1 MNNLISVILPVYNGE
16 QYLSEA
22 IESILNQTYTNFEF
36 IIINDG
42 SKDNSLEIIK
52 EYEKK
57 DCRIVVISRE
67 NRGLIATLNE
77 GIKKSKGKYIARM
90 DQDDISLPQRFT
102 KQIELMEEKG
112 VDICGCHFYVID
124 HKNRYLAAKVIS
136 TNTNFN
142 KIVLAHYVPFAHGSV
157 MFKKDFMENHG
168 LEYGQTK
175 YVHAEDFA
183 LWTAFASKNAKISN
197 VDEFLFKYRNTEGS
211 MSKHKINYM
220 DALKSAKIYI
230 EKNYEEIYRIT
241 KGYRNKIN
249 TLNDFEKEQLSYFLL
264 KTLLKGDVIFK
275 LKYIIALPNPYNII
289 NFIRIIF
296 GR

>member
-16 QYLSEA
+16 EYLSEA

-42 SKDNSLEIIK
+42 SKDDSLKIIQK
-52 EYEKK
+52 YEKK
-57 DCRIVVISRE
+57 DNRIIVVSRE

-77 GIKKSKGKYIARM
+77 GIKKAKGKYIARM
-90 DQDDISLPQRFT
+90 DQDDISLSKRFA
-102 KQIELMEEKG
+102 KQIELMKG
-112 VDICGCHFYVID
+112 KELDICGCHFYVID
-124 HKNRYLAAKVIS
+124 DKNRYLAAKVMSI
-136 TNTNFN
+136 NNNFN

-157 MFKKDFMENHG
+157 MIKKDFLIQNN
-168 LEYGQTK
+168 LQYGQTN
-175 YVHAEDFA
+175 YIHAEDYA
-183 LWTAFASKNAKISN
+183 LWTAFANNNAKISN

-211 MSKHKINYM
+211 MSKHNINYI
-220 DALKSAKIYI
+220 DALKSAKIYRK
-230 EKNYEEIYRIT
+230 KNYEEIFKIA
-241 KGYRNKIN
+241 KGYRNKID

-275 LKYIIALPNPYNII
+275 LKYIRLLPNPYNII